1 MIKKFNIFYNEMND
15 KDFPAETELTEF
27 GLCKDER
34 NEQNL
39 NREQVACFY

>member
-1 MIKKFNIFYNEMND
+1 MNN
-15 KDFPAETELTEF
+15 KDFPAKTELAKSKF

-34 NEQNL
+34 NEQSP